1 MVVIILLFITFAEI
15 ASQLHFESRNVFLIQ
30 EIKVYMYTSNANKH
44 VNQQFT
50 CLAFKDSRFVFKQL
64 LKTVIHS

>member
-1 MVVIILLFITFAEI
+1 MVVIILLFITF
-15 ASQLHFESRNVFLIQ
+15 ASQLHFESRNVFLMQ